1 MATDKRTVFQ
11 RSYKEFLPFIPFLS
25 SFFITG
31 TGDILNAESFKI
43 DIQRGTRKI
52 APVISDITQIGGRIK
67 KSVYTNKEFTPPVV
81 ALAGDFSPGDLVKKA
96 FGLSEYDT
104 ADIEYQ
110 AQLVKNI
117 DGVMKEIDT
126 QIMRNPEYQAAQ
138 ILQTGKMDLYDN
150 QGNIAFS
157 VDFKPKASHFPTVGT
172 SWSTATADMDGD
184 IISLYRQIKKDSGV
198 SAGNLI
204 FGRTALTN
212 YLKGT
217 ATEKK
222 FDLTRIASGTYNPEA
237 INPDVD
243 FLGDILVANKR
254 FKAWIYEGEY
264 EDPASAGSIIP
275 FVEDDK
281 LLLVPDAGGA
291 NVDFRKV
298 WCTVPTIT
306 GVDPR
311 FEGLVGSG
319 MELDNRQFT
328 MRVWV
333 DGNADT
339 LNVELKARPF
349 CVPVSIDA
357 FGCLDTII

>member
-1 MATDKRTVFQ
+1 MAADKRTAYLQKYDELLV
-11 RSYKEFLPFIPFLS
+11 FIPFLS

-31 TGDILNAESFKI
+31 PRDIVNAESFKI
-43 DIQRGTRKI
+43 DIRRGTRKI
-52 APVISDITQIGGRIK
+52 APVISDITQVGGKIK
-67 KSVYTNKEFTPPVV
+67 KSVYTQKEFTPPVV
-81 ALAGDFSPGDLVKKA
+81 AVSGDFSPGDLIEKA
-96 FGLSEYDT
+96 FGLSEYES
-104 ADIEYQ
+104 ADEDYSMQLQ
-110 AQLVKNI
+110 ANI
-117 DGVMKEIDT
+117 SDVMGEIDNQT
-126 QIMRNPEYQAAQ
+126 MRNPEFQASQ
-138 ILQTGKMDLYDN
+138 VLQTGTMDLYDD
-150 QGNIAFS
+150 QGNVAFS
-157 VDFKPKASHFPTVGT
+157 IDFKPKASHFPTVGT
-172 SWSTATADMDGD
+172 SWSTVTADMDGD

-217 ATEKK
+217 NTEKK
-222 FDLTRIASGTYNPEA
+222 FDLTRIASGTYDPEA

-264 EDPASAGSIIP
+264 EDPATPGSIIP

-281 LLLVPDAGGA
+281 VLLVPDAGA
-291 NVDFRKV
+291 PNVDFRKV
-298 WCTVPTIT
+298 WCRVPTIT

-311 FEGLVGSG
+311 FASLIPTNMS
-319 MELDNRQFT
+319 LSDRQYT
-328 MRVWV
+328 ARVWV

-339 LNVELKARPF
+339 LNVELKSRPL